1 MERDMKIQ
9 VGCVN
14 EGDTYFSFVQR
25 VDLPHSIHQPGSAFP
40 AFPPCSGLQGL
51 WSKPWG
57 MLPDMLVSP
66 VLHLTA
72 LMLAQTPYPQ
82 IAQLLCLSDDISC
95 GICGVHM
102 AVALWK
108 NLLWVGWL

>member
-1 MERDMKIQ
+1 MKIQ
-9 VGCVN
+9 VGCVKKVIL
-14 EGDTYFSFVQR
+14 TFSFVQR

-51 WSKPWG
+51 WSKPQG
-57 MLPDMLVSP
+57 MLPDMLVSL

-72 LMLAQTPYPQ
+72 LMPAQTPYPH
-82 IAQLLCLSDDISC
+82 IAQLLHLSDDISC
-95 GICGVHM
+95 GICGIHM